1 MHESMMSHMGMD
13 QEQHHNPQ
21 ENGYGGEGWPE
32 IGSNYSSSQ
41 HQSPIYENRIQ
52 YDYMQSHHGLPT
64 EPQYPRMAPPPTTY
78 PTHHQ
83 QLLPLIMPNHNT
95 WPSMLTNPANP
106 QVMPVAIPPANS
118 GKLPPKLPASHA
130 TPTPR
135 KTLTDSDRRR
145 MCQYHEDNPTV
156 KQTEIGAMFGVERST
171 VSKVLRQ
178 REKYLFPEDRSLSP
192 VKRAKGKFPDIERA
206 LSNWVRNTQKQGIP
220 LTDAAIKE
228 KARFFATTVGN
239 NESHLKTNST
249 SWLEKFKQ
257 KNGISN
263 LRRRASAADIG
274 SLSERMAINI
284 NSSRGLGSRKS
295 SGVSPASPLQSPLPL
310 ASAKSSEDLRS
321 HHMHDSLNSY
331 FDFTQTASYKQH
343 STSHSTVS
351 LSSAFTDNNPSS
363 FSGGPTS
370 PTTPF
375 SFSPDGSSG
384 SWMPSQQS
392 RVTQQSTNN
401 GNGNSIL
408 SITGEDLNNG
418 MDSNTPASNF
428 QRPRSQTFPT
438 LAIDPSFIASQG
450 TDPMTPKYNL
460 PDTAPSS
467 AVESPVHELGPPFG
481 LDSAISPRSL
491 HHSSSNSS
499 MAPPPASLTPI
510 SGLQSPPHLSTP
522 NSPTQDDARRAL
534 DTLLSFFQQAPTGLV
549 DQNEYL
555 TVLKLTEKLRIQQQ
569 NPGPSLPG
577 GLHRISEQECENQP
591 QNMKMEQSTAC

>member
-1 MHESMMSHMGMD
+1 MIDS
-13 QEQHHNPQ
+13 
-21 ENGYGGEGWPE
+21 WFVF
-32 IGSNYSSSQ
+32 
-41 HQSPIYENRIQ
+41 
-52 YDYMQSHHGLPT
+52 
-64 EPQYPRMAPPPTTY
+64 
-78 PTHHQ
+78 
-83 QLLPLIMPNHNT
+83 LISTKN
-95 WPSMLTNPANP
+95 
-106 QVMPVAIPPANS
+106 
-118 GKLPPKLPASHA
+118 K
-130 TPTPR
+130 
-135 KTLTDSDRRR
+135 
-145 MCQYHEDNPTV
+145 C
-156 KQTEIGAMFGVERST
+156 ST

-206 LSNWVRNTQKQGIP
+206 LSNWARNTQKQGIP

-228 KARFFATTVGN
+228 KARFFAATVGN

-257 KNGISN
+257 KNGIGHP
-263 LRRRASAADIG
+263 RRRASAADIG

-284 NSSRGLGSRKS
+284 DSSERSGSRTS
-295 SGVSPASPLQSPLPL
+295 NGVSPASPLQSPLLL

-331 FDFTQTASYKQH
+331 FDFTQTASYKHH
-343 STSHSTVS
+343 SNSHSTAS
-351 LSSAFTDNNPSS
+351 LSSAFTDNNAAS

-375 SFSPDGSSG
+375 AFSPDGSTG
-384 SWMPSQQS
+384 SWMPSRQS
-392 RVTQQSTNN
+392 RVTPQPKNDEN
-401 GNGNSIL
+401 ENSN
-408 SITGEDLNNG
+408 SGENLNSG
-418 MDSNTPASNF
+418 MDLSNPACNF

-467 AVESPVHELGPPFG
+467 AAESPVHELGPPFG
-481 LDSAISPRSL
+481 VDSAISPRSL

-499 MAPPPASLTPI
+499 LRPPLASLTPI

-534 DTLLSFFQQAPTGLV
+534 DTLLNYFQQAPTGLV

-569 NPGPSLPG
+569 NNGPTLPG
-577 GLHRISEQECENQP
+577 GLHRISEQEIECENQP
-591 QNMKMEQSTAC
+591 QHMKMEQSTAC